1 MNKIQSALL
10 LALLTSFAGT
20 AQAQSTPPPLPE
32 GAKEEPAKKT
42 LLPGVLPEGTSAK
55 AKALWNSLTEA
66 TLVAGQDRQPVT
78 SFRLQFDLR
87 IQPDDRTSNDVHATY
102 SFLAKKNYVR
112 FSLESGREFLRGPDG
127 NFSVT
132 SDGEKILLAGR
143 DYITDRT
150 QIDDAARIAKNF
162 VALTDPG
169 RLRIARLSAI
179 AKAPSG
185 LPEKMQK
192 RAAKLTWIEVVSPDF
207 HLNRSGAAKRKSA
220 GLYRVLLGL
229 DPKTHRIE
237 LAELREEG
245 LSETDPILI
254 HFENYEAM
262 DGFQI
267 PRHLKFYEPAPA
279 TRPRVFRKKPT
290 SDLYLLADRGTLRA
304 NLKPADFKP

>member
-1 MNKIQSALL
+1 MNKIQTALL
-10 LALLTSFAGT
+10 LTLLTSLASS
-20 AQAQSTPPPLPE
+20 AQGQSTPPPLP
-32 GAKEEPAKKT
+32 GADKQQPQQEA
-42 LLPGVLPEGTSAK
+42 LAPGVLPKETSAK
-55 AKALWNSLTEA
+55 AKALWKSLTEA
-66 TLVAGQDRQPVT
+66 TLVTGAERQPVT

-112 FSLESGREFLRGPDG
+112 FSLESGRETLRGPDG
-127 NFSVT
+127 DFSVT
-132 SDGEKILLAGR
+132 SDGEKVRLAGR
-143 DYITDRT
+143 EYTPDRG
-150 QIDDAARIAKNF
+150 QLDDAARIAKNF

-169 RLRIARLSAI
+169 RLRIARLSTI

-185 LPEKMQK
+185 LPEKVEK
-192 RAAKLTWIEVVSPDF
+192 RAALLTWIEVISPDF
-207 HLNRSGAAKRKSA
+207 HLSRSKAAKRKSG

-245 LSETDPILI
+245 RAQTEPILI
-254 HFENYEAM
+254 HFQNYAPM

-279 TRPRVFRKKPT
+279 SRPRVFRKKPT